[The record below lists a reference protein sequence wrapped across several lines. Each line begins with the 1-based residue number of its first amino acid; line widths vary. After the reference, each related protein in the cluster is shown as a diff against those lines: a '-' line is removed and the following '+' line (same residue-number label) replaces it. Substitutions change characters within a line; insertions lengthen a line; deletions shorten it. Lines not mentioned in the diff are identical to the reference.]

1 MADTPKKRKSSKHPK
16 DMTTDEAIK
25 HVFHPKIAKA
35 LKKHVDE
42 HNEKPTRKA

>member
-1 MADTPKKRKSSKHPK
+1 MKTPKKRKWKKHPK

-35 LKKHVDE
+35 LKKHIDE
-42 HNEKPTRKA
+42 HNQTTTKPE

>member
-1 MADTPKKRKSSKHPK
+1 MADAPKKRTPQKHPK

-35 LKKHVDE
+35 LKEHVDK
-42 HNEKPTRKA
+42 HNEKPARKA